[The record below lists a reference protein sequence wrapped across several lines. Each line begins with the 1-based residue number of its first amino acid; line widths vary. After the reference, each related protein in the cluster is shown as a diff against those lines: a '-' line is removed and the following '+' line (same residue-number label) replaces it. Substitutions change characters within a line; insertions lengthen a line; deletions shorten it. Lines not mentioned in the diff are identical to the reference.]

1 MREKVKKDGARMWIL
16 LWCLGLAGQF
26 CWNLE
31 NQWFNTFVYAKIGK
45 DPSIITGML
54 ICSAAATTFS
64 TFFFGTWSDRKGNRR
79 TFIGIGYILWGIFT
93 IAFGLTEFIPKDL
106 FSLAAVMVV
115 LADTIMSFFGS
126 MANDSCFNAW
136 TNDIMHDG
144 NRGQIGAA
152 LATQPVMGTLL
163 GTIIGGYLV
172 GDHDNYMRLF
182 IVIGG
187 IVILFGI
194 LSLVTMDKRDDVQ
207 PSVRG
212 SFWKQFGSVFN
223 FKKFFQMHELVALL
237 FAMMFFAIGW
247 NGCYAYMGN
256 YLIYYLHFS
265 PSQMGLIQAIP
276 LIVAMLASI
285 PVAKLINRNK
295 HFGIGV
301 VSIILAGTGMIMLV
315 PIKPASVNTGTIWNW
330 YLLLSVFILGVG
342 YVAFLQMARVWA
354 KQLFPKDSRGQFEG
368 IWILFFVLI
377 PMIGGALLSQ
387 SVLKTS
393 GEMFRD
399 VESGRMQYIPN
410 GNIFLAGGIVILVS
424 LIPLLFTR
432 KYFNVR
438 VKAAVSGTTAGDPA
452 VAPVSEAEEI
462 EEAGKVF
469 DGTEVPE
476 SAEPADPGSAES
488 GSPGENSGL

>member
-1 MREKVKKDGARMWIL
+1 MKESKRTDGARMWIL

-64 TFFFGTWSDRKGNRR
+64 TFFFGTWSDRTGNRR
-79 TFIGIGYILWGIFT
+79 KFIGIGYILWGIFT

-106 FSLAAVMVV
+106 FGLAAVSVV

-144 NRGQIGAA
+144 NRGQVGAA

-163 GTIIGGYLV
+163 GTVIGGYLV
-172 GDHDNYMRLF
+172 GSHDNYMRLF

-187 IVILFGI
+187 MVILFGI
-194 LSLVTMDKRDDVQ
+194 MTLFTMDKRDDIE

-212 SFWKQFGSVFN
+212 SFWHQFASVFN
-223 FKKFFQMHELVALL
+223 FKEFFKQHELVALL
-237 FAMMFFAIGW
+237 FSMMFFAIGW

-256 YLIYYLHFS
+256 YLIYYMGFS

-276 LIVAMLASI
+276 LIVAMLVSI
-285 PVAKLINRNK
+285 PVAALINRNR
-295 HFGIGV
+295 HFEVGIF
-301 VSIILAGTGMIMLV
+301 SILACAAGLLMIV
-315 PIKPASVNTGTIWNW
+315 PLKPSSVSTDTIWNW
-330 YLLLSVFILGVG
+330 YLLVSIFVLGIG

-387 SVLKTS
+387 GVLKTS

-399 VESGRMQYIPN
+399 LESGRMEYIPN
-410 GNIFLAGGIVILVS
+410 GNTFLAGGICILIA
-424 LIPLLFTR
+424 LIPLLFAR
-432 KYFNVR
+432 KPFKER
-438 VKAAVSGTTAGDPA
+438 VARQND
-452 VAPVSEAEEI
+452 SE
-462 EEAGKVF
+462 
-469 DGTEVPE
+469 
-476 SAEPADPGSAES
+476 
-488 GSPGENSGL
+488 